1 MTKERDQYCH
11 ITKCTV
17 TKPKSLYKM
26 FSENAVNAIS
36 EIQILNSFRGSTP
49 AESSSKLM
57 PSSLAP
63 PIFGQVSA
71 TAFGSESL
79 YFTVLFKLSSQVIK
93 TVHGEFIPFKGMK

>member
-1 MTKERDQYCH
+1 MTKERHHYCH

-49 AESSSKLM
+49 AESRKLM
-57 PSSLAP
+57 LSSLAP

-79 YFTVLFKLSSQVIK
+79 YLTVFFKLSSQVIK